1 MAAAF
6 RRMIQ
11 TVDSHTEGNSTR
23 VITGGYPVPP
33 GRTLLERRAW
43 LWRHDDGLRRML
55 NFEPRGHGM
64 MCSVLLMPPV
74 DERADFSVIIM
85 EQDEYV
91 PMCGHC
97 MIGTA
102 MTVVATGMVLAT
114 EPLTTVVIET
124 PAGLVRCEVKVQGGR
139 VGGVSFTNVES
150 FLLHRDAEVE
160 VEGFGR
166 GSARHRLWRRLL
178 CDRRCRPAGAATG
191 ARQRR
196 GADRG
201 GAAHH
206 PRGEPAARHPPSR
219 AAGHQSLLSDP
230 LHVGRDRHGRSQADH
245 RLPAGLAR
253 SQPLRH
259 RHLGARRGAAR
270 PGRSCRCTSRCVS
283 KACSAPALPARRSRR
298 RSGQGCSTS
307 LRKSPAA
314 PGSRAF
320 TSSCSIPRIR
330 CPEAFGSAIR
340 HARRLTRSIGAE
352 RDLSRPRVD
361 DHRSACMARRR
372 VVTL

>member
-1 MAAAF
+1 MAGMY

-102 MTVVATGMVLAT
+102 MTVVATGMVAAS
-114 EPLTTVVIET
+114 EPLTTVAIET
-124 PAGLVRCEVKVQGGR
+124 PAGLVRCEVEVRGGR
-139 VGGVSFTNVES
+139 IGGVSFTNVES

-160 VEGFGR
+160 VEGLGEVRLDIAYGGDFYAIVDADPLGLR
-166 GSARHRLWRRLL
+166 LSPDNDAALIAAAQRIIPAVSRQLDIRHPERP
-178 CDRRCRPAGAATG
+178 DINRCYQTLFTSAATG
-191 ARQRR
+191 TGDLKQTIVCPPGSLDRSPCGTGTSARVAALYTR
-196 GADRG
+196 GDLRLHQPMRFAGVLGTCFVGEAVAEQERAGVLYVSPKVTGRAWITGFHQFVLDPEDPLPG
-201 GAAHH
+201 GF
-206 PRGEPAARHPPSR
+206 RIGHPPR
-219 AAGHQSLLSDP
+219 PAPDP
-230 LHVGRDRHGRSQADH
+230 EHWS
-245 RLPAGLAR
+245 
-253 SQPLRH
+253 
-259 RHLGARRGAAR
+259 
-270 PGRSCRCTSRCVS
+270 
-283 KACSAPALPARRSRR
+283 
-298 RSGQGCSTS
+298 
-307 LRKSPAA
+307 
-314 PGSRAF
+314 
-320 TSSCSIPRIR
+320 
-330 CPEAFGSAIR
+330 
-340 HARRLTRSIGAE
+340 
-352 RDLSRPRVD
+352 
-361 DHRSACMARRR
+361 
-372 VVTL
+372 